1 MNAERKI
8 RVPFLRSIRGKMATS
23 FTLVTVFIVVMVLGV
38 VAGFLFLETSDRFG
52 TSGYLREISNGFH
65 IQSYDFYAEN
75 KFDIEKLQERMD
87 LIHEQGFLSLPRG
100 NFIDTSMAYL
110 ITNKPFFVI
119 DSEQKVVASTSQ
131 TPGYRVGD
139 HYAPPES
146 QSEEKERLENLLQY
160 AHRQDFHFQ
169 QLQDGNI
176 QVYLPFG
183 ETDEDN
189 TWHTKYIVVMTV
201 APAPPFS
208 FKPFLRFL
216 PFVLITVA
224 MVIMIV
230 TPFGVIFGLM
240 AGRGLNRRITNLV
253 KASDQLAQGNFEA
266 IPTDKSKDE
275 IGVLNRQM
283 RTMSEK
289 LQTLMQNQQ
298 QLAAIEERNHLARE
312 LHDTVKQ
319 QNFATQMQ
327 IRAAQNLIATDPEQ
341 AGVRLFEAERIL
353 KSSQDE
359 LSTII
364 RQLRPAQLEDRGLAA
379 TLRQLLRDW
388 VNRNQIPMQVNITG
402 ERRIALSHE
411 QALLRVAQEALS
423 NIARHAKANRVWFS
437 LDYSA
442 EMVTM
447 TLQDNGVGFSR
458 KSQGKGMGLENM
470 QQRVESLGGWFATS
484 SAPGKGTKVEVSL
497 PIVKT
502 GP

>member
-1 MNAERKI
+1 MQTEKQM

-23 FTLVTVFIVVMVLGV
+23 FTLVTVIIIVIVLGM
-38 VAGFLFLETSDRFG
+38 VAAVLYLQNSNRFG
-52 TSGYLREISNGFH
+52 TSGYLNEISNSFY
-65 IQSYDFYAEN
+65 IQTYDFHLDN
-75 KFDIEKLQERMD
+75 TFDIEKLQERMD
-87 LIHEQGFLSLPRG
+87 QIQQQGYIGLPSG
-100 NFIDTSMAYL
+100 GFINTSMAPL
-110 ITNKPFFVI
+110 IPNKPFFVV
-119 DSEQKVVASTSQ
+119 DRQEKVVASTSQ

-139 HYAPPES
+139 QYTPPES
-146 QSEEKERLENLLQY
+146 QTDEKERIQSLIEHAQLRGY
-160 AHRQDFHFQ
+160 ASRHMP
-169 QLQDGNI
+169 DGSI
-176 QVYLPFG
+176 QVLLPYG
-183 ETDEDN
+183 EWNEND
-189 TWHTKYIVVMTV
+189 TWQAKYIVVMTV
-201 APAPPFS
+201 EPAPPFS
-208 FKPFLRFL
+208 IRPFMRFAPYIL
-216 PFVLITVA
+216 GIVA
-224 MVIMIV
+224 LVIMIV
-230 TPFGVIFGLM
+230 TPFGVIFGLF
-240 AGRGLNRRITNLV
+240 AGRGLNRRITKLV

-283 RTMSEK
+283 RLMSEK

-312 LHDTVKQ
+312 LHDTIKQ

-327 IRAAQNLIATDPEQ
+327 IRAAQNLMETDPEQ
-341 AGVRLFEAERIL
+341 ASVKLFEAERIL

-359 LSTII
+359 LTTII
-364 RQLRPAQLEDRGLAA
+364 RELRPAQLEDRGLAA
-379 TLRQLLRDW
+379 TVRQLLRDW

-502 GP
+502 G